1 MTLSMHQ
8 AAVPVVTRALTNLA
22 AILTKAEADATTRS
36 IDPAIFLAARLAP
49 DMHPLT
55 RQVQIACDSGKGIG
69 RLAGA
74 DIPSFA
80 DTETTF
86 PELHARIAKTI
97 DYVQGL
103 DAAQFEGSET
113 RTIVLK
119 FPRGEMSFP
128 GQAFLLSF
136 TLPNLFFHVTTAYG
150 ILRHLGV
157 PLGKMDYI
165 GAP

>member
-1 MTLSMHQ
+1 MHQ
-8 AAVPVVTRALTNLA
+8 AAVPVVTRALHNLA
-22 AILTKAEADATTRS
+22 AILTKAEADAATRT
-36 IDPAIFLAARLAP
+36 IDPSIFLAARLAP

-55 RQVQIACDSGKGIG
+55 RQVQIACDSAKGVG

-74 DIPSFA
+74 DIPSFP

-86 PELHARIAKTI
+86 PALHARIAKTI
-97 DYVQGL
+97 AYVQGL
-103 DAAQFEGSET
+103 AADQFDGSET
-113 RTIVLK
+113 RTITLK
-119 FPRGEMSFP
+119 FPRGEMSFQ
-128 GQAFLLSF
+128 GQAFLLGF
-136 TLPNLFFHVTTAYG
+136 TLPNVFFHVTTAYD